1 MKRTDGSPGE
11 RKTLRNGSR
20 PSYRWLVPVVFALM
34 LAAGTAMAGGFPLL
48 DQETVF
54 CAYFALSGEE
64 PDVQDV
70 EDLCWHLGR
79 PTFSSFKP
87 SEMFSENDRRA
98 VRRRLDER
106 IMTFDGKGL
115 FRWPVE
121 GRLTRSSPGGN
132 NGVFRPEPGG
142 MTLPRATECIGAE
155 MTGKDRTGLKR
166 AMKTLPEPV
175 GEPSGSERFRVH
187 ILLRPES
194 AGRRIETRNIA
205 QEDVSI
211 PIRFVVFRPVAV
223 EAGDGTPIPIPLMR

>member
-1 MKRTDGSPGE
+1 V
-11 RKTLRNGSR
+11 
-20 PSYRWLVPVVFALM
+20 LVLM
-34 LAAGTAMAGGFPLL
+34 LTANTAMAGDFPLL
-48 DQETVF
+48 DEETVF
-54 CAYFALSGEE
+54 CAYFALSGEA

-70 EDLCWHLGR
+70 EDLCWNLGR

-87 SEMFSENDRRA
+87 SEMFSENDRRS

-106 IMTFDGKGL
+106 IMTFDGKDL

-121 GRLTRSSPGGN
+121 GRLTRSPSGSN
-132 NGVFRPEPGG
+132 TGVFRPETGE

-175 GEPSGSERFRVH
+175 GIPSGSEPFRVH
-187 ILLRPES
+187 ILLRAES

-223 EAGDGTPIPIPLMR
+223 EAGDGTPIRIPLIR